1 MNITGTQIS
10 PAFKQKLIIDPKI
23 YRFAQG
29 HEVKELENLKRRYQ
43 NNKIDGNLQVALF
56 RKARIYDAMV
66 KENGY
71 QVEAIKN
78 SEEKSVSAREIID
91 YLRQKLTPK
100 EGELNPP
107 FLLLNKLFN
116 EIRQCKTGKMVIF
129 VIDFALFC
137 DFFRSLFVN
146 IRKRLHFFQSRSTM
160 TSIRP
165 DMRESGR

>member
-10 PAFKQKLIIDPKI
+10 PSFKQNLIIDPKI

-29 HEVKELENLKRRYQ
+29 HEVKELENLKRRYR

-100 EGELNPP
+100 
-107 FLLLNKLFN
+107 
-116 EIRQCKTGKMVIF
+116 
-129 VIDFALFC
+129 
-137 DFFRSLFVN
+137 
-146 IRKRLHFFQSRSTM
+146 KR
-160 TSIRP
+160 
-165 DMRESGR
+165 GN

>member
-29 HEVKELENLKRRYQ
+29 HEVKELENLKRRYR

-100 EGELNPP
+100 
-107 FLLLNKLFN
+107 
-116 EIRQCKTGKMVIF
+116 
-129 VIDFALFC
+129 
-137 DFFRSLFVN
+137 
-146 IRKRLHFFQSRSTM
+146 KR
-160 TSIRP
+160 
-165 DMRESGR
+165 GN

>member
-10 PAFKQKLIIDPKI
+10 PAFKQNLIIDPKI
-23 YRFAQG
+23 YRFTQG
-29 HEVKELENLKRRYQ
+29 HEVKELENLKRRYR

-100 EGELNPP
+100 
-107 FLLLNKLFN
+107 
-116 EIRQCKTGKMVIF
+116 
-129 VIDFALFC
+129 
-137 DFFRSLFVN
+137 
-146 IRKRLHFFQSRSTM
+146 KR
-160 TSIRP
+160 
-165 DMRESGR
+165 GN

>member
-1 MNITGTQIS
+1 MNITGTPIS

-100 EGELNPP
+100 
-107 FLLLNKLFN
+107 
-116 EIRQCKTGKMVIF
+116 
-129 VIDFALFC
+129 
-137 DFFRSLFVN
+137 
-146 IRKRLHFFQSRSTM
+146 KR
-160 TSIRP
+160 
-165 DMRESGR
+165 GN

>member
-78 SEEKSVSAREIID
+78 SEVKSVSAREIID

-100 EGELNPP
+100 
-107 FLLLNKLFN
+107 
-116 EIRQCKTGKMVIF
+116 
-129 VIDFALFC
+129 
-137 DFFRSLFVN
+137 
-146 IRKRLHFFQSRSTM
+146 KR
-160 TSIRP
+160 
-165 DMRESGR
+165 GN

>member
-10 PAFKQKLIIDPKI
+10 PAFKQNLIIDPKI

-29 HEVKELENLKRRYQ
+29 HEVKELENLKRRYR

-100 EGELNPP
+100 
-107 FLLLNKLFN
+107 
-116 EIRQCKTGKMVIF
+116 
-129 VIDFALFC
+129 
-137 DFFRSLFVN
+137 
-146 IRKRLHFFQSRSTM
+146 KR
-160 TSIRP
+160 
-165 DMRESGR
+165 GN